1 MLMRISAISHN
12 EFPFYFLLIFLCSNH
27 SLGKFLFCKDQNHGK
42 RHAKLLLMRCISW
55 FLCDYVMRSLHN
67 RSTAPRNFANTYS
80 RFPTFYDYS
89 RNIKANIIKTCRTP
103 GDNDPLPTAQKR
115 TTSSLRRGSFFIAP
129 GTPSRNRTCN

>member
-1 MLMRISAISHN
+1 MNSHSTFCLYFSAQIIIWEN
-12 EFPFYFLLIFLCSNH
+12 FYSAKI
-27 SLGKFLFCKDQNHGK
+27 KIMEK
-42 RHAKLLLMRCISW
+42 RHAKLFLMRCISW

-67 RSTAPRNFANTYS
+67 RSTAPRNFANTHS

-103 GDNDPLPTAQKR
+103 GDNDPLPAAQKR

>member
-1 MLMRISAISHN
+1 MNSHSTFCLYFSAQIIVWEN
-12 EFPFYFLLIFLCSNH
+12 FYSAKI
-27 SLGKFLFCKDQNHGK
+27 KIMEK

-67 RSTAPRNFANTYS
+67 RSTAPRNFANTHS

-103 GDNDPLPTAQKR
+103 GDNDPLPAAQKEPHLL
-115 TTSSLRRGSFFIAP
+115 SDVVLFSLHLAP
-129 GTPSRNRTCN
+129 LAGIEPATNP

>member
-1 MLMRISAISHN
+1 MNSHSTFCLYFSAQIIVWEN
-12 EFPFYFLLIFLCSNH
+12 FYSAKI
-27 SLGKFLFCKDQNHGK
+27 KIMEK

-67 RSTAPRNFANTYS
+67 RSTAPRNFANTHS

-103 GDNDPLPTAQKR
+103 GDNDPLPAAQKEPHLL
-115 TTSSLRRGSFFIAP
+115 SDVVLFLLHLAP
-129 GTPSRNRTCN
+129 LAGIEPATNP